1 MRLFVSKGVLTAT
14 LAFVYGVA
22 SFCYAQDQ
30 APNETQAPNEIERM
44 KAKYE
49 VANSIAD
56 LTPTVCTAAG
66 VGVPTT
72 ATANKI
78 DAVLTPM
85 NEAFEGRPAKRV
97 FVYCADCIGDV
108 LLKNHAE
115 DFADALKEADAVIRS
130 SNVMATCTPVCYA
143 TIFCGAGPELHG
155 INTYRKPVVKEET
168 LFDSFLASGKK
179 IAILAQ
185 EGSTVDTIFRERNI
199 DYYHYPTDAE
209 AVDKALEL
217 VRNSDYDLIVL
228 HDCEYD
234 TAMHQFGTEAQEAVD
249 ARRTVL
255 KRWGDIAK
263 ATDEAWSGF
272 DRLNVFAADHGS
284 HMPEGATSG
293 THGADVYEDAV
304 VNHFYR
310 WRVANSK

>member
-1 MRLFVSKGVLTAT
+1 MKLFALKSALLFST
-14 LAFVYGVA
+14 LGLICGVA
-22 SFCYAQDQ
+22 SFCRAQ
-30 APNETQAPNEIERM
+30 EQAPNEIERM
-44 KAKYE
+44 KAKYN

-66 VGVPTT
+66 VSVPTT

-78 DAVLTPM
+78 ESVLTSM
-85 NEAFEGRPAKRV
+85 SEAFDGRPAKRV
-97 FVYCADCIGDV
+97 FIYCADCIGDV
-108 LLKNHAE
+108 LLKNHPE
-115 DFADALKEADAVIRS
+115 DFADALKEADAVIKS

-155 INTYRKPVVKEET
+155 IKTYRKPVVKEET

-185 EGSTVDTIFRERNI
+185 EGSTVDTIFRERKI

-217 VRNSDYDLIVL
+217 LRDSDYDLIVL

-234 TAMHQFGTEAQEAVD
+234 TAMHKFGTEAQEAVD
-249 ARRTVL
+249 ARQTVL
-255 KRWGDIAK
+255 KRWRDIAK

-272 DRLNVFAADHGS
+272 DRLTVFAADHGS

-293 THGADVYEDAV
+293 SHGSDVYEDAV

-310 WRVANSK
+310 WRAAK